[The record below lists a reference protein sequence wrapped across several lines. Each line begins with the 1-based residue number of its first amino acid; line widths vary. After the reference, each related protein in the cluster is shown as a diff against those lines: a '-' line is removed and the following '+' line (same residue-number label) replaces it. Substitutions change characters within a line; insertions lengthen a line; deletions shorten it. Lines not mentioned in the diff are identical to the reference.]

1 MKELSW
7 LDRIQ
12 SSDRPLI
19 GEKAFSLGQLGQ
31 KGYPILPGFIID
43 SKFFREFIETCS
55 NKASILT
62 DLPYSS
68 LNFDPDNYL
77 TLQKVAKQSRQE
89 ILSATLPAE
98 WGALFLDA
106 ARQLKSPTLILRVSL
121 SLPSSLPPQL
131 SGLLSSQICWC
142 DPESLELAIKQ
153 TWAELFSAK
162 SLFYW
167 RRMGIGIE
175 KIRFAILVQPIS
187 NAIASGTLQIH
198 SENLLIQS
206 TFGLGYSLI
215 KGDIAPDFYQIQRA
229 TKKIETQKLG
239 NKIRAYRLREQQT
252 PGEGDC
258 LETYLLSANEQES
271 YSLDENSIGQLIA
284 LSERLA
290 QKQPSF
296 SAFAWTIFPTSQL
309 YITQGF
315 KAIVRQAPPLGL
327 AAKTTL
333 MKSQPL
339 LTGISASAGQAI
351 GSAYAIADE
360 DYLSAMPTGSILIAN
375 TINLNWLPWLKQAA
389 GIVVEKG
396 SLTSHAAII
405 ARELKIPAIVG
416 ATNATKLIHTGESL
430 FLDAN
435 KGEVHRQ
442 NSEGGN
448 HRDAKFRVCTEVG
461 SKYSPLSLS
470 SSQTVIATQLLVNLS
485 VPSAISQ
492 AAALP
497 VDGLGLLRS
506 EWMLS
511 ELLAQKPLEEWLEE
525 SQQALLIEELSQLIG
540 QFARGFAP
548 RPVFYRSV
556 DWRAFAVEQRGTYDY
571 QLNPTL
577 FKLELQALKQV
588 IKAGSTNVNLILPFV
603 RTVEEFSFC
612 RHLVEKARL
621 LEQNTFQLWIMA
633 EVPSVIFLLPQFV
646 QAGVRG
652 IAIGTN
658 DLTQLLLGVD
668 REQAIFSTQL
678 NACHPAMLAAI
689 EQLIQGAKKAGIPCS
704 ICSSAPAQYPELVD
718 RLIKW
723 GITSISVELEYL
735 ETTRIAIARA
745 EMRLLLEVAREQKA
759 YGDRF

>member
-7 LDRIQ
+7 LDRTQ
-12 SSDRPLI
+12 PSDRPLI

-31 KGYPILPGFIID
+31 QGYPILPGFIID
-43 SKFFREFIETCS
+43 SEFFREFIQTVS
-55 NKASILT
+55 NNASILT

-68 LNFDPDNYL
+68 LNFDADNYI
-77 TLQKVAKQSRQE
+77 TLQQVAKQSRQE

-98 WGALFLDA
+98 WGAMFLNA
-106 ARQLKSPTLILRVSL
+106 ARQLQSPTLILRVSL
-121 SLPSSLPPQL
+121 ALPSSIPSQL
-131 SGLLSSQICWC
+131 SGLFSSQICWC
-142 DPESLELAIKQ
+142 ETESLELAIKQ

-187 NAIASGTLQIH
+187 NAIASGMLQISWEH
-198 SENLLIQS
+198 LSIQS
-206 TFGLGYSLI
+206 TYGLGYSLI
-215 KGDIAPDFYQIQRA
+215 KGEIAPDLYQIQRS
-229 TKKIETQKLG
+229 TKEIKTQKLG
-239 NKIRAYRLREQQT
+239 SKILAYRLLEQQT
-252 PGEGDC
+252 PDKSDC

-271 YSLDENSIGQLIA
+271 YSLDETLICQLIA

-290 QKQPSF
+290 TEQPSF
-296 SAFAWTIFPTSQL
+296 NVFEWAIAPTSQL

-315 KAIVRQAPPLGL
+315 KTIVRQAPPLGL
-327 AAKTTL
+327 VAKKPL
-333 MKSQPL
+333 MESQPL

-360 DYLSAMPTGSILIAN
+360 DHLSAMPTGSILIAN
-375 TINLNWLPWLKQAA
+375 AIDLKWLPWLKQAA
-389 GIVVEKG
+389 GIVIERG

-416 ATNATKLIHTGESL
+416 ATNARKLIHTGESL

-435 KGEVHRQ
+435 KGEIYHYQVESR
-442 NSEGGN
+442 
-448 HRDAKFRVCTEVG
+448 K
-461 SKYSPLSLS
+461 SKVESKNSPLSPLS
-470 SSQTVIATQLLVNLS
+470 NEGRSHIPIATQLLVNLS
-485 VPSAISQ
+485 QPSAIAQS
-492 AAALP
+492 AALP

-511 ELLAQKPLEEWLEE
+511 ELLAQKPLEEWLEK
-525 SQQALLIEELSQLIG
+525 SQHSLLIEELTQLIG

-548 RPVFYRSV
+548 RPIFYRSV
-556 DWRAFAVEQRGTYDY
+556 DWRAFKVEQRGTYDY
-571 QLNPTL
+571 QLNPT
-577 FKLELQALKQV
+577 FFNLELQALRRV
-588 IKAGSTNVNLILPFV
+588 RNAGSTNVNLILPFV

-612 RHLVEKARL
+612 RHLVEKAEL
-621 LEQNTFQLWIMA
+621 FQQNSFQLWIMA

-658 DLTQLLLGVD
+658 DLTQLVLGVD
-668 REQAIFSTQL
+668 REQATFSTQL

-704 ICSSAPAQYPELVD
+704 ICSGASAQYPELID
-718 RLIKW
+718 RLIRW
-723 GITSISVELEYL
+723 GITSISVELEAL
-735 ETTRIAIARA
+735 EKTRIAIARA
-745 EMRLLLEVAREQKA
+745 EMRLLLETARERKA
-759 YGDRF
+759 YGDRS